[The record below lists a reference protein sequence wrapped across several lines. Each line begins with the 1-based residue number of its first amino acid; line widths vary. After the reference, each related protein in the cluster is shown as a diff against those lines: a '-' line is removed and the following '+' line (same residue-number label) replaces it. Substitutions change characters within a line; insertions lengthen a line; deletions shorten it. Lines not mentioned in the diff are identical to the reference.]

1 MEGDKNFGKYHIHL
15 KHGKQIKEAGYSSI
29 EEFVELVAKNYNQIR
44 KGSRPDR
51 DTYLLEVHE
60 KHNNTLFVELS
71 KDGSYWNVNSAGIFR
86 EAYSRNKEIIW
97 SASEVQNQQPGTVDE
112 NLRSAQ
118 ITGTSY
124 TPPTGTSPET
134 ISLQGKDTKTEE
146 NKQALQQKKTEPT
159 KGSQEAIDWDSPP
172 AETDEKAK
180 INKEF
185 NEELQRQI
193 NGDLPSGHI
202 YQLGNPSN
210 ILQAAGIPNLPIE
223 MSSQRLLDK
232 SKQKNHKFDLSKVKD
247 LPKALQNPIAIFSY
261 GDKSKAVNI
270 IVEIEYKGK
279 KFLVGLSLDPA
290 IKGIKLG
297 INSIR
302 SVFPKDTHEWVNWII
317 QGKGLYFDKEKVLNI
332 LTNSRI
338 PADVAFGLP
347 GNQVQ
352 QDKAELSDVNI
363 TKKPENANKE
373 KTPDW
378 LGRQRSNYAEA
389 AIPTKDIVKIIN
401 TFKNPTIYPENN
413 NLYRVGDKE
422 NPLAINDKFNED
434 LSRMISGN
442 LKIGHTF
449 ELGNPNPILRSAGLP
464 DLPIQLNSSRL
475 RAKSKQEE
483 HPFDL
488 SEIADLPLAVQNP
501 LVVFRSATREGDFV
515 ILTDI
520 QHKGEELC
528 CGR

>member
-1 MEGDKNFGKYHIHL
+1 LVRLKERHSYEDIADYIIKAGGSEDVYPYPTKEETETIFDAFDKLFQAIQTKEEGGRVIMYRVGDK
-15 KHGKQIKEAGYSSI
+15 
-29 EEFVELVAKNYNQIR
+29 
-44 KGSRPDR
+44 
-51 DTYLLEVHE
+51 
-60 KHNNTLFVELS
+60 
-71 KDGSYWNVNSAGIFR
+71 
-86 EAYSRNKEIIW
+86 
-97 SASEVQNQQPGTVDE
+97 E
-112 NLRSAQ
+112 NPL
-118 ITGTSY
+118 
-124 TPPTGTSPET
+124 
-134 ISLQGKDTKTEE
+134 
-146 NKQALQQKKTEPT
+146 
-159 KGSQEAIDWDSPP
+159 AIND
-172 AETDEKAK
+172 K
-180 INKEF
+180 F
-185 NEELQRQI
+185 NE
-193 NGDLPSGHI
+193 DLSRMISGNLKIGHI
-202 YQLGNPSN
+202 FELGNPSN

-363 TKKPENANKE
+363 TKKPENAYKE
-373 KTPDW
+373 KNPDW

-389 AIPTKDIVKIIN
+389 AIPTKDITKIIN
-401 TFKNPTIYPENN
+401 TFKNPTIPSENN
-413 NLYRVGDKE
+413 NLFRAIGERGASRLSNAEKVLDGLRAAKEMENIGNVDKLKDVVLNLFHKASKGDISGKSIKIGNLTANGRDYLAELAGIDMKQYVSFVINPSDLRHIYNEHYGANEKDRGQNYPLIDEDIRNMVDVILNPEKIVSFKEDGITKFIFLAKSPQDGTYNLVEVYGDK
-422 NPLAINDKFNED
+422 
-434 LSRMISGN
+434 RGN
-442 LKIGHTF
+442 L
-449 ELGNPNPILRSAGLP
+449 S
-464 DLPIQLNSSRL
+464 
-475 RAKSKQEE
+475 AKSIYNTKKDVSHRAMTINKTVQT
-483 HPFDL
+483 L
-488 SEIADLPLAVQNP
+488 YVQN
-501 LVVFRSATREGDFV
+501 E
-515 ILTDI
+515 
-520 QHKGEELC
+520 
-528 CGR
+528 

>member
-1 MEGDKNFGKYHIHL
+1 
-15 KHGKQIKEAGYSSI
+15 
-29 EEFVELVAKNYNQIR
+29 
-44 KGSRPDR
+44 
-51 DTYLLEVHE
+51 
-60 KHNNTLFVELS
+60 
-71 KDGSYWNVNSAGIFR
+71 
-86 EAYSRNKEIIW
+86 
-97 SASEVQNQQPGTVDE
+97 
-112 NLRSAQ
+112 
-118 ITGTSY
+118 
-124 TPPTGTSPET
+124 
-134 ISLQGKDTKTEE
+134 
-146 NKQALQQKKTEPT
+146 
-159 KGSQEAIDWDSPP
+159 
-172 AETDEKAK
+172 
-180 INKEF
+180 
-185 NEELQRQI
+185 
-193 NGDLPSGHI
+193 
-202 YQLGNPSN
+202 
-210 ILQAAGIPNLPIE
+210 

-363 TKKPENANKE
+363 TKKPENTNKE
-373 KTPDW
+373 KAPDW